1 MGESIDQK
9 KEIKKNNLLNAAQTL
24 FLEKGVSK
32 TSISEIA
39 ERASVAKGT
48 FYLYFDDKD
57 DLLQQLLYRISHDII
72 RQAFDYTERNLKP
85 EFEENVI
92 TFADWIIVYFTEHTD
107 MLRLIKRNFSWPLIE
122 RSLSANGGSDPLW
135 HAIAGRLLAT
145 PLASV
150 SNAQERFNL
159 LFIVVEMCGSVCYSS
174 IIEHRPD
181 TIDHMKPL
189 LYTFIRKVLR

>member
-1 MGESIDQK
+1 MGERIDQK

-92 TFADWIIVYFTEHTD
+92 D
-107 MLRLIKRNFSWPLIE
+107 L
-122 RSLSANGGSDPLW
+122 
-135 HAIAGRLLAT
+135 
-145 PLASV
+145 
-150 SNAQERFNL
+150 
-159 LFIVVEMCGSVCYSS
+159 
-174 IIEHRPD
+174 
-181 TIDHMKPL
+181 
-189 LYTFIRKVLR
+189 VLRRTVIPE